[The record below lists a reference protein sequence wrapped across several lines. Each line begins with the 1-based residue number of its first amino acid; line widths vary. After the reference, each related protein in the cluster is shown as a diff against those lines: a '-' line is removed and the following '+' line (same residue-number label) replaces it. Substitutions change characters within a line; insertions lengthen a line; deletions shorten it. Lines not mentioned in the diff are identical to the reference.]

1 MKYLTPQQVMDRY
14 QGRIALQTLANWR
27 YQGTGPQY
35 VKLGGKVLYPIEALI
50 EWERDRSS
58 KRL

>member
-27 YQGTGPQY
+27 YQGIGPQY
-35 VKLGGKVLYPIEALI
+35 VKLGGKVLYPVEALI
-50 EWERDRSS
+50 EWERERSS
-58 KRL
+58 NRL